1 MSKKSLNAETRSSQK
16 KRPER
21 FEDLEAGGSGSQCR
35 LLADVDAEA
44 GQGRKLGT
52 SRRRGDSCDKR
63 NIGILNGISK
73 RWNEAYVVPIL
84 EELTMAMI
92 RRSNSRFV
100 FRSGSL
106 LAILVV
112 SLAGPGRANAQ
123 TWNLV
128 PSQSDEF
135 NGPANSPIDTTK
147 WRFDYGN
154 LHVNNEL
161 EWYCGP
167 VGDPQN
173 MPPCDSTK
181 PNIFIDGSGHL
192 VFQAYRINN
201 TLVNGSWTSGRM
213 QTNGTMTF
221 QYGRL
226 EASMSLPVGAGLWPA
241 FWALGS
247 NFATVSWPG
256 CGEMDFMENVP
267 ASPGGLGP
275 TKIRSTIHGPGYS
288 GGNGLGQDFMFPNGS
303 DVTGF
308 HVYGAIWSPNMVQFY
323 VDSPNNVFFIRTAN
337 DVPGG
342 PSQWVFNHPFIN
354 ITNLA
359 VGGSFPGNP
368 DSTTPSP
375 ATMLVDYIHY
385 YQRPPVQTP
394 TLGNPPAI
402 TIKAGA
408 TTGNG
413 STLMIGDSVGSG
425 RVYLSCSTTA
435 PKATCTIAT
444 GNTLNPSVI
453 DFTSS
458 ATASVTVTV
467 ATVTNSMAPRFFFGP
482 RAPSRPLIASAAFL
496 LLLFLGFVLR
506 AQRRAW
512 RQVRG
517 TAAVLILVGAA
528 IAGCGGNSVTTTPSP
543 GTNGTPPG
551 SYTVTVFAFT
561 ESNNSD
567 GTNAN
572 ADAHIDIPLTVN

>member
-1 MSKKSLNAETRSSQK
+1 
-16 KRPER
+16 
-21 FEDLEAGGSGSQCR
+21 
-35 LLADVDAEA
+35 
-44 GQGRKLGT
+44 
-52 SRRRGDSCDKR
+52 
-63 NIGILNGISK
+63 
-73 RWNEAYVVPIL
+73 
-84 EELTMAMI
+84 MAMT
-92 RRSNSRFV
+92 RQSNSRFV

-123 TWNLV
+123 TWNFV

-135 NGPANSPIDTTK
+135 NGPANSAVDSTK

-167 VGDPQN
+167 IGDPQN

-192 VFQAYRINN
+192 VLQAYRINN
-201 TLVNGSWTSGRM
+201 TLVNGSWTSSRM
-213 QTNGTMTF
+213 QTNGTITF
-221 QYGRL
+221 LYGRL
-226 EASMSLPVGAGLWPA
+226 EASMQLPVGAGLWPA

-247 NFATVSWPG
+247 NIFAGVPWPA

-267 ASPGGLGP
+267 ASGGLGP
-275 TKIRSTIHGPGYS
+275 TKIRSTIHGPDYS
-288 GGNGLGQDFMFPNGS
+288 GGNGLGQDFMFPSGN
-303 DVTGF
+303 DVTSF

-323 VDSPNNVFFIRTAN
+323 VDSPSNVFFIRTAN

-342 PSQWVFNHPFIN
+342 PSQWAFNHSFMN

-359 VGGSFPGNP
+359 VGGNFPGNP

-375 ATMLVDYIHY
+375 ATMLVDYIHD
-385 YQRPPVQTP
+385 YQRSPVQAP
-394 TLGNPPAI
+394 ALGNPPPI
-402 TIKAGA
+402 TIEAGA
-408 TTGNG
+408 TTGNS

-458 ATASVTVTV
+458 ATASATVAV

-496 LLLFLGFVLR
+496 LLFLGFVLR
-506 AQRRAW
+506 AQRRAC
-512 RQVRG
+512 RQVWG
-517 TAAVLILVGAA
+517 IASVLILVGAA
-528 IAGCGGNSVTTTPSP
+528 VAGCGGNSVTTTPP
-543 GTNGTPPG
+543 GNNGTAPG
-551 SYTVTVFAFT
+551 SYTVSVYAFT
-561 ESNNSD
+561 ESNTGD

-572 ADAHIDIPLTVN
+572 ADAHVDIPLTVN